1 MKETRQSSRR
11 FRVIISTL
19 FLAPGQGCQAAME
32 IPA

>member
-19 FLAPGQGCQAAME
+19 LAPGRCQAAME
-32 IPA
+32 VQA